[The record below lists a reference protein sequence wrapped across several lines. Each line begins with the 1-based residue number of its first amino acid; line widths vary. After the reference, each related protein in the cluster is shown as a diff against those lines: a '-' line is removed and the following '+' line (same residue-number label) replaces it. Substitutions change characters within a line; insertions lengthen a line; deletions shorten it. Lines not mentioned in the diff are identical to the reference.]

1 MTPLELRQKID
12 RQLEILLPEQLA
24 LVSAFLDTLQSSRP
38 LRKLAPIKRGKKAI
52 DLVQFAGTW
61 QGDDL
66 EECRQFVRDNRTQA
80 EF

>member
-24 LVSAFLDTLQSSRP
+24 LVSAFLDTLQSIRP
-38 LRKLAPIKRGKKAI
+38 LRKLTPIKRGKKAI
-52 DLVQFAGTW
+52 DLLQFAETW

-66 EECRQFVRDNRTQA
+66 EKCRQFVRDNRTQA